1 MSKFLA
7 GLALSAALLPAA
19 TPPLPKWAAGAQ
31 QWLDRRF
38 YPETVKVR
46 DVQGI
51 SERIADGKL
60 SLTLKEFLELVLRN
74 STDINITRLD
84 VYTAADQISFA
95 RAVFDPAVVLG
106 FTTVRS
112 VSPQFSQIG
121 GASTLSSLNQ
131 NSSVNVQE
139 LLPTGQTGSVGF
151 STSRNSTNS
160 AFNLFNPS
168 LSGALNFTFIQP
180 LLQNRTGIQFKAPQQ
195 IARTQLTITSRQSEA
210 RIGDIVASAAGMY
223 WEAVRAR
230 DTIKVLQQTLAL
242 AQKSYDRDKQAL
254 DLGALAGLDIYQS
267 ETQVAERKRD
277 LVQAQYAYR
286 SALDALRRLMGA
298 DLSPE
303 LRAVEITLGDDPA
316 VLPGR
321 ADLLAYEEALTNALL
336 VRPELDAA
344 HRRVGIDDLSARVA
358 RNQMTP
364 RLDLSVQGSGVGL
377 AGNQVRVSGPLGI
390 TTPTVSGGLG
400 DTLSQVFGF
409 NSPTYGAGLQ
419 LTLPFKSTAARAQL
433 ADALVAKT
441 RDQYNERQIQEQII
455 QEVRLTMNAI
465 DLAKATIEVATLA
478 RDLAKKNVE
487 AEQQKYELGTITAF
501 EVLDSQTRLSTS
513 ESALLNAFVSYQR
526 AYVSYQ
532 RATWTLLDGLGMVLE
547 VPKVK

>member
-1 MSKFLA
+1 MNKFA
-7 GLALSAALLPAA
+7 ALFALCAALLPAA
-19 TPPLPKWAAGAQ
+19 TVPVPL
-31 QWLDRRF
+31 WLDRRF
-38 YPETVKVR
+38 NPETVKMR

-51 SERIADGKL
+51 SERIAEGRL
-60 SLTLKEFLELVLRN
+60 NLTLREFLELVLRN

-84 VYTAADQISFA
+84 VYTAADQIRFA
-95 RAVFDPAVVLG
+95 RAVFDPLVSLG

-131 NSSVNVQE
+131 NSFVNFQE

-151 STSRNSTNS
+151 TTSRNSTNS
-160 AFNLFNPS
+160 AFNIFNPS
-168 LSGALNFTFIQP
+168 ISGNLNFTFSQP
-180 LLQNRTGIQFKAPQQ
+180 LLQNRTGIQFKAPQE

-210 RIGDIVASAAGMY
+210 RIADLVATAAGQY
-223 WEAVRAR
+223 WDAVRAR
-230 DTIKVLQQTLAL
+230 DNIKVLEQTLAL

-286 SALDALRRLMGA
+286 SALDGLRRLMGA
-298 DLSPE
+298 DLSPD
-303 LRAVEITLGDDPA
+303 LRAVEIALGDDPS

-321 ADLLAYEEALTNALL
+321 AGILPYEEALAAALR
-336 VRPELDAA
+336 VRPEMDAA
-344 HRRVGIDDLSARVA
+344 HRRIAIDELNARVA
-358 RNQMTP
+358 RNLMLP
-364 RLDLSVQGSGVGL
+364 RFDLSVQGSGVGL
-377 AGNQVRVSGPLGI
+377 AGNQVAVTGPLGI
-390 TTPTVSGGLG
+390 ATPGVSGGLVN
-400 DTLSQVFGF
+400 TLGQVFGF

-433 ADALVAKT
+433 SDALVAKT
-441 RDQYNERQIQEQII
+441 RDRYNERLVQQQIVQD
-455 QEVRLTMNAI
+455 VRLTLNAI
-465 DLAKATIEVATLA
+465 DLANATIEAATLA
-478 RDLAKKNVE
+478 RDLARKNVE

-513 ESALLNAFVSYQR
+513 ESALLNAYVGYQQAFVSYR
-526 AYVSYQ
+526 
-532 RATWTLLDGLGMVLE
+532 RATWTLLEGLGMVLE
-547 VPKVK
+547 TPKVP